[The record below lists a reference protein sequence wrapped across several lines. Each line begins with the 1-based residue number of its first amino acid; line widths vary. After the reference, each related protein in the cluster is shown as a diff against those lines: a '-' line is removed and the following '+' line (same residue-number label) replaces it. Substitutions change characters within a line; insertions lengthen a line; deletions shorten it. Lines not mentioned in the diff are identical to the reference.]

1 MCQWTDIIP
10 VAEADNP
17 AAAHP
22 VSRLPAFLQAQSRQH
37 ASHTVA
43 VCCVCVCM
51 WQVSKDLCSRVTVAI
66 RSFRRPGCV
75 YKCIREIRKHW
86 PSCLQIVVADDS
98 EDPLKVPTLPLGK
111 FES

>member
-1 MCQWTDIIP
+1 
-10 VAEADNP
+10 
-17 AAAHP
+17 
-22 VSRLPAFLQAQSRQH
+22 
-37 ASHTVA
+37 
-43 VCCVCVCM
+43 M